1 MAGFW
6 SRLFGKTREVELR
19 GSSDVARER
28 LQFILI
34 HDRIHLPPERMDMMK
49 QEILAVLR
57 KYIDVEG
64 DNLDIALQ
72 KRDKNSLL
80 VAEVPFNKAVQQDD
94 PDDYDPAGDDA

>member
-6 SRLFGKTREVELR
+6 SRLFGRTREAEVR

-72 KRDKNSLL
+72 KRDKNML
-80 VAEVPFNKAVQQDD
+80 VAEVPFNKPVQHDDVDDDD
-94 PDDYDPAGDDA
+94 PTRDDA